1 MECNNDVIAGA
12 KSPIL
17 HSKGNVKKSLTLKFF
32 SGIFEYM
39 ENLKVSVV
47 IPTYN
52 RKSELKKL
60 LDALKE
66 EEYPFSKFEVI
77 VVDDGSQDGTKE
89 FLESYKSPFRLIKIV
104 HNKNRGS
111 AASRNDGIKAAN
123 NEIILFLDDD
133 LIPVPCI
140 VSNHIKHHH
149 IKNCAVIGNIIY
161 RKTFNTRWVSRY
173 LSTRGIHKI
182 KPNKRIPF
190 KCFWT
195 SNASIRKE
203 YLIKV
208 GLFDENFKIAGGED
222 TEIAYRLEKNG
233 VEFLYEKE
241 ALCFH
246 KPVSLSEL
254 LKKHESFAK
263 NALPLL
269 IKKDALFKK
278 VFKLN
283 LLTNPFIKLSLLPF
297 VYCFVVALAS
307 IMNLFYLPPFIIDYL
322 LFYKRVH

>member
-1 MECNNDVIAGA
+1 MTIG
-12 KSPIL
+12 
-17 HSKGNVKKSLTLKFF
+17 FF

-39 ENLKVSVV
+39 ENLKVSIVV
-47 IPTYN
+47 PTYN
-52 RKSELKKL
+52 REKELKKL

-66 EEYPFSKFEVI
+66 EEYPFSNFEVI
-77 VVDDGSQDGTKE
+77 VVDDGSRDGTKE
-89 FLESYKSPFRLIKIV
+89 FLGSYKSPFRLIKIV
-104 HNKNRGS
+104 HNENRGS

-133 LIPVPCI
+133 LIPAPVI
-140 VSNHIKHHH
+140 ISNHIKHHKK
-149 IKNCAVIGNIIY
+149 KNCAVIGNIIY
-161 RKTFNTRWVSRY
+161 RKTFSTRWVSRY
-173 LSTRGIHKI
+173 LSARGIHKI

-203 YLIKV
+203 HLMSV
-208 GLFDENFKIAGGED
+208 SLFDEDFKGAGGED

-233 VEFLYEKE
+233 IKFLYEKE
-241 ALCFH
+241 ALCYH

-254 LKKHESFAK
+254 LKKHKSFAR

-269 IKKDALFKK
+269 IKKDDVFKK

-283 LLTNPFIKLSLLPF
+283 LLTNPLVKLSLLPF